1 MAKKPKDIWGISG
14 QDVID
19 FMNRTVRTG
28 QVASGDREA
37 LPGTADSYLN
47 VREVGKAI
55 SQVNDLANPY
65 ANTTKQLLGMAS
77 GNPGAEA
84 KFAKSLATE
93 TAILAAGVG
102 IGKAA
107 GVGVKAAQKSGLT
120 ARAYNAATG
129 QKVLLS
135 GRKTAGYKE
144 IIAHGGKYSND
155 PELAKHAWTWF
166 DNPQAPNYRA
176 PKLNPVGSEALPF
189 AHQGGTLYAV
199 RGKSSSFV
207 NQQLNP
213 VNWETDTVVRSL
225 SPQKVVGSIPIQHAG
240 ITSYQPQIQ
249 AMLKQAGFKFP
260 KVVKK

>member
-1 MAKKPKDIWGISG
+1 VAKKPADIWGVPIPSAS
-14 QDVID
+14 DVVSYL
-19 FMNRTVRTG
+19 NNAVNQGR
-28 QVASGDREA
+28 VASGDKQA
-37 LPGTADSYLN
+37 MTPGDVG
-47 VREVGKAI
+47 VRTMGQGV
-55 SQVNDLANPY
+55 SLVNDYINPY
-65 ANTTKQLLGMAS
+65 ANTTKQLLGVAA

-84 KFAKSLATE
+84 KFARSLAKDF
-93 TAILAAGVG
+93 AITAAGVG

-107 GVGVKAAQKSGLT
+107 DVGIKAAQKSGLT

-135 GRKTAGYKE
+135 GRQTAGYSQ

-225 SPQKVVGSIPIQHAG
+225 APQRVVGSIPIQHAG
-240 ITSYQPQIQ
+240 MTSYQTEIMS
-249 AMLKQAGFKFP
+249 MLKKAGFKPP